1 MAQNTIADQ
10 LIAYLQQ
17 EETNYA
23 EAAKLGDAAMPL
35 LKEIIKGSDE
45 RMASKATSLAGMI
58 NSDQKTDAL
67 TEAAKHPSVVV
78 RVAAAAA
85 AAELN
90 SDQAEKVLQH
100 LIDDTDI
107 GVSKY
112 TLKSIKAKNLSR
124 NFQDKLQKI
133 SDNSPNESIKSMA
146 KEALK
151 GAN

>member
-10 LIAYLQQ
+10 LLAFLQQ
-17 EETNYA
+17 EETNYP

-67 TEAAKHPSVVV
+67 TEAARHPSVVV

-85 AAELN
+85 TASLD

-112 TLKSIKAKNLSR
+112 TLKSISAKKLSGS
-124 NFQDKLQKI
+124 FQAKLQKI
-133 SDNSPNESIKSMA
+133 SDSSTNEAIKSMA
-146 KEALK
+146 TEALK
-151 GAN
+151 KGN